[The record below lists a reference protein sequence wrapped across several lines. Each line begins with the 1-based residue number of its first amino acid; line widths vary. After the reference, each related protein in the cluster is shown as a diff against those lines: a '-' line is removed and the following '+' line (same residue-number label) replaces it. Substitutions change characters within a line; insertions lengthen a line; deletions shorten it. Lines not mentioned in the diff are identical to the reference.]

1 MNETDQNFE
10 DLKRLLKL
18 KRHEV
23 PPPGYFN
30 DFSGRVISRLREGE
44 AGGAHNYIGHL
55 QSEAPWVVNFL
66 RIFETRPG
74 VIGGFA
80 TSLCLLLV
88 LVVVFADHSDVA
100 SKNLLTIS
108 EPAMTPAAMENSEAS
123 ITAPSLLAASGS
135 TGIVASTN
143 PVTSLQPVVTMFGQ
157 PAAGP
162 LFQTASFAPAGQ

>member
-10 DLKRLLKL
+10 ELKRLLKL
-18 KRHEV
+18 KQHEV

-30 DFSGRVISRLREGE
+30 DFSGQVIARIRAGE
-44 AGGAHNYIGHL
+44 AGGSRDYVERL
-55 QSEAPWVVNFL
+55 QSGAPWVVNLL

-74 VIGGFA
+74 VIGGLA

-88 LVVVFADHSDVA
+88 LVVVFDDRSDIA

-108 EPAMTPAAMENSEAS
+108 EPSTATAENPVASMNAPA
-123 ITAPSLLAASGS
+123 LLAASGS

-143 PVTSLQPVVTMFGQ
+143 PVTSLQPAITMFGQ